1 MEVNGHFLPQLN
13 SGSESRSGRG
23 ASCAAWVG
31 LAGAV
36 SARQKPVRELLWE
49 AQYVHR
55 RKKLHHEEEA

>member
-13 SGSESRSGRG
+13 SGSESRSGGG

-49 AQYVHR
+49 AQYVH
-55 RKKLHHEEEA
+55 